1 MRYGRVIKSGLL
13 AWLPVVF
20 TLVIWII
27 FRAGNLIQV
36 FPLGLLGRWIPN
48 TNFEAALV
56 WTIIWLVISL
66 GLSFIFGGIYYAVI
80 QKWHWKVLYF
90 AILLPVFAAMISLL
104 AYMTNLKLM
113 VQATGELLIVAIG
126 FGVFIPWFD
135 QQNLRDYS

>member
-1 MRYGRVIKSGLL
+1 MSYGRVIKSGLL

-27 FRAGNLIQV
+27 FQAENLMQV
-36 FPLGLLGRWIPN
+36 YPLGPLGRWVPT

-56 WTIIWLVISL
+56 WTVIWLVISL
-66 GLSFIFGGIYYAVI
+66 GLSFIFGGIYYFVI

-90 AILLPVFAAMISLL
+90 AILLPALAAIISLL
-104 AYMTNLKLM
+104 AYMIDLKLM
-113 VQATGELLIVAIG
+113 VQASGELLIVAVG